1 MKKRENFRVNPET
14 IRNLVIW
21 AGALLLPVML
31 AIPAIPFSWATI
43 VSMLVGVGF
52 FYLIVLLT
60 ADKKWKK
67 PISWLPLLPA
77 VLVGITYI
85 PLELTGLMLLGY
97 YILVVPAIL
106 FSAGSHLIEWIRK
119 GKERKSPKRRNKK
132 EEEEGED
139 DE

>member
-31 AIPAIPFSWATI
+31 AIPAIPFSWTTI

-85 PLELTGLMLLGY
+85 PLELTGWMLLGY
-97 YILVVPAIL
+97 YILVIPAIL
-106 FSAGSHLIEWIRK
+106 FSAGSHLIEWIRR